1 VHGRVIEPHL
11 AEQVLLKSGGDEGVR
26 GSVTARETGTQHA
39 QGLVVELMDDDEF
52 AAVFD
57 DDRVSLSVDGTG

>member
-1 VHGRVIEPHL
+1 
-11 AEQVLLKSGGDEGVR
+11 VLLKSGGDEGVR